1 VTELVVEFSSSAYLT
16 DTQLSRL
23 KRIPGFDIEHGR
35 ERRIRDTKWAKME
48 PHQMIAI
55 VHISG
60 VPDQRTTYHLLT
72 HFQGE
77 TDMVC
82 IFMPGTRIIDV
93 KFVRA

>member
-1 VTELVVEFSSSAYLT
+1 
-16 DTQLSRL
+16 
-23 KRIPGFDIEHGR
+23 
-35 ERRIRDTKWAKME
+35 ME